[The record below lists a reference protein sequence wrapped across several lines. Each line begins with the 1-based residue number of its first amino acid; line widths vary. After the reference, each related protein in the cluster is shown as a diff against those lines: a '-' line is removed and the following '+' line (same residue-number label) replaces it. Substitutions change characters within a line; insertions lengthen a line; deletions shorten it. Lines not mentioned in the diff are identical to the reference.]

1 MAEKMHITV
10 QYIQRRMNFLVK
22 FCTSDPAELRKRAAT
37 ARYIHTILCRQKK
50 QRTVQRTE
58 LYSIYRRKYLTSNS
72 PARSITKMLF

>member
-37 ARYIHTILCRQKK
+37 ARYIHTPSSVDRKS
-50 QRTVQRTE
+50 TVQRTE